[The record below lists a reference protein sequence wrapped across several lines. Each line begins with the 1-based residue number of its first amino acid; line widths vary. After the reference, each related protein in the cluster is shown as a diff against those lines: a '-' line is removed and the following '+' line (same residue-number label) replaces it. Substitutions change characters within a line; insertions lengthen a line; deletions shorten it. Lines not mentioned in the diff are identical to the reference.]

1 MIKNYLKIAFRN
13 LWRHKV
19 YSFINIMG
27 LTVGIT
33 ACFLI
38 FLYVRFELSYDK
50 FHTKADRIYRLV
62 CDTKTP
68 TETLYES
75 ITSAPMA
82 INIKRDFPEVEA
94 AVRLETTSFLV
105 RRGDKKFQ
113 EERSLYADSSFFE
126 TFDFP
131 LIKGDPKKA
140 LTDLFTVVLSETT
153 AKKYF
158 GSEDPIGE
166 TLLLRGDNQPVTIT
180 GIMKDMPENSHF
192 KADVILSMITRTQKF
207 NPGRDKQWGN
217 FGMYSYLLLKEG
229 TDPQRLQ
236 AKFPAFLKK
245 HNGKEQE
252 ESQMFYTLTLEPLKD
267 VYLKSKR
274 ESPDKGNISNVYIFS
289 VIAIFI
295 LIIACINFINLTTAR
310 ASERAKEVGIRKVVG
325 AEKSRLITQF
335 LGESVLI
342 CLLAFLLAILFC
354 TLLLPQFNQL
364 AGKTISE
371 GIFKNSN
378 YLLMLFLI
386 SAAIGLTAGIYPAL
400 VLSGFQPITV
410 LKGRFATGK
419 KGISLRQGLVISQF
433 TVSIILIAGTIV
445 VYKQLHYMRSRDLGF
460 AKDQMLV
467 MDYYY
472 DRNIQS
478 LKNEIKTIPSVF
490 SVSTSSSIPG
500 MGNNIAYSQ
509 VENKAGEMQIAN
521 LDVYFTDFDFL
532 KQFKVG
538 MVAGRAFS
546 PDMPTDSTE
555 AMIVN
560 EEAVKSFGYTSA
572 NDIIGK
578 RFSQWGREGKIIGVI
593 KNFNF
598 QSLHQDIKP
607 LSIRVEPENFHI
619 ISMKVAAAN
628 LPATIAAVEKKW
640 KAAIPNRP
648 FSYFFVDEAFD
659 RQYRAEERFGNL
671 FLDFA
676 ILAIFISCLGLL
688 GLASYS
694 TTQRTKEIGIR
705 KVMGASVGSITG
717 LLSKDFLKLVLVAI
731 VIALP
736 VAWFAM
742 NRWLQD
748 FAYRSTIPWWIF
760 LVTGIIATLI
770 ALITISFQAIKA
782 AIANP
787 VKSLRTE

>member
-1 MIKNYLKIAFRN
+1 M
-13 LWRHKV
+13 V
-19 YSFINIMG
+19 
-27 LTVGIT
+27 
-33 ACFLI
+33 
-38 FLYVRFELSYDK
+38 
-50 FHTKADRIYRLV
+50 
-62 CDTKTP
+62 
-68 TETLYES
+68 
-75 ITSAPMA
+75 
-82 INIKRDFPEVEA
+82 
-94 AVRLETTSFLV
+94 
-105 RRGDKKFQ
+105 
-113 EERSLYADSSFFE
+113 
-126 TFDFP
+126 
-131 LIKGDPKKA
+131 KGDPQKA
-140 LTDLFTVVLSETT
+140 LTDPLSIVLSETT
-153 AKKYF
+153 SKKYF
-158 GSEDPIGE
+158 GSEDPIGQ
-166 TLLLRGDNQPVTIT
+166 TLLLRGDNQIVKVT
-180 GIMKDMPENSHF
+180 GIMKDIPGNSHF
-192 KADVILSMITRTQKF
+192 KADVIVSMITRTQLF
-207 NPGRDKQWGN
+207 NPGRDSQWGN
-217 FGMYSYLLLKEG
+217 FGFYSYLLLKKG

-236 AKFPAFLKK
+236 AKFPAFLTR

-252 ESQMFYTLTLEPLKD
+252 ESQMFYTLTLEPLKE
-267 VYLKSKR
+267 VYLQSKR
-274 ESPDKGNISNVYIFS
+274 ESPDKGSMSNVYIFS

-325 AEKSRLITQF
+325 AAKSRLITQF

-342 CLLAFLLAILFC
+342 CVLAFLLAILLC

-378 YLLMLFLI
+378 YIVMLFLI

-410 LKGRFATGK
+410 LKGRFASGK
-419 KGISLRQGLVISQF
+419 KGISLRQGLVVSQF

-478 LKNEIKTIPSVF
+478 LKNEIKTIPSVL

-521 LDVYFTDFDFL
+521 MDVYFTDFDFL

-538 MVAGRAFS
+538 MVAGRTFS
-546 PDMPTDSTE
+546 PDMPTDSTQ
-555 AMIVN
+555 AMIIN
-560 EEAVKSFGYTSA
+560 EEAVKSFGYTSPD
-572 NDIIGK
+572 DIIGK

-659 RQYRAEERFGNL
+659 RQYRTEERFGNL

-705 KVMGASVGSITG
+705 KVMGASVGNIAG